1 VRVGLNL
8 VFLVPGETGGRETY
22 ARELVRALVAERPDL
37 ELTAFVNRETA
48 AAGWSEPVDAVTLP
62 VRARRR
68 VEWALGEQVALPRAA
83 RRAGVDVLHS
93 LANTAPGWGPYRR
106 VVTIHDL
113 LYKRFPEYH
122 PRAMRWG
129 TAGLVSLAARRSDR
143 VITVSEASRRELV
156 ELLGVPDA
164 KIDVVP
170 NGIGSTAAA
179 ASARSL
185 DVGDRPVVLAVG
197 TRLRHKNL
205 GALVE
210 ALALMDP
217 AGRPILVMAGHP
229 TDVDAELRARIAA
242 LDLAAD
248 VRLLGAAPPDELES
262 LYAAADLVA
271 QPSLYEGF
279 GLPVLE
285 AMARGVPVAC
295 SDIPPLR
302 EVAGDAARYFDPRD
316 PATIAAAITEL
327 LADPQERRRLAE
339 AGHARTARF
348 SWAAA
353 ARETAESYERALAS

>member
-22 ARELVRALVAERPDL
+22 ARELVGALRAERPDL
-37 ELTAFVNRETA
+37 DLVAFVNRETA
-48 AAGWSEPVDAVTLP
+48 AAGDPFWAESVTLP
-62 VRARRR
+62 VHARRR
-68 VEWALGEQVALPRAA
+68 AEWALGEQLALPRAA

-93 LANTAPGWGPYRR
+93 LANTAPGRGRYRR

-122 PRAMRWG
+122 SAAMRWG
-129 TAGLVSLAARRSDR
+129 TSALVSLAARRSDR
-143 VITVSEASRRELV
+143 IITVSDASRRELV
-156 ELLGVPDA
+156 ELLGVPEE

-170 NGIGSTAAA
+170 NGIGATAPAAPAAA
-179 ASARSL
+179 L
-185 DVGDRPVVLAVG
+185 DAGERPVVLAVA

-210 ALALMDP
+210 AMGLIDP
-217 AGRPILVMAGHP
+217 ARRPVLAGVGRPTP
-229 TDVDAELRARIAA
+229 VDTTPRARVDE
-242 LDLAAD
+242 LGLEAD
-248 VRLLGAAPPDELES
+248 VRLLGAAAPEELEG
-262 LYAAADLVA
+262 LYAGADLVA
-271 QPSLYEGF
+271 HPSLYEGF

-316 PATIAAAITEL
+316 PATIATAIAEL
-327 LADPQERRRLAE
+327 LADPAERERLAQ
-339 AGHARTARF
+339 AGRARAAGF
-348 SWAAA
+348 SWAKA
-353 ARETAESYERALAS
+353 ARETAASYGRALAG